1 LGSKRPKIVASGD
14 APSSLWKVIIIPTIV
29 TGYAA
34 ALLLIYNVAA
44 SIFGFTQWP

>member
-14 APSSLWKVIIIPTIV
+14 APSVIIIPTII

-34 ALLLIYNVAA
+34 ALLFDLQCAA